1 MDMNNNMPGYA
12 FLPAEGQCDVPAASM
27 STAPA
32 AAAAMTR
39 GETPLDQLPLA
50 MAYVPMQKFGETYD
64 GLRALER
71 GTIFPDLDLP
81 FCGRGV
87 K

>member
-1 MDMNNNMPGYA
+1 MDMNNDMPGYA
-12 FLPAEGQCDVPAASM
+12 YIPAESECI
-27 STAPA
+27 PA
-32 AAAAMTR
+32 AALNTR
-39 GETPLDQLPLA
+39 MFGATPLDQLPLA

>member
-1 MDMNNNMPGYA
+1 MDMNNDMPGYA
-12 FLPAEGQCDVPAASM
+12 FIPAEGEDI
-27 STAPA
+27 PA
-32 AAAAMTR
+32 AAANVRTR

-81 FCGRGV
+81 FSGRGV

>member
-1 MDMNNNMPGYA
+1 MDTNYTNIMPEYA
-12 FLPAEGQCDVPAASM
+12 FLPAGELSVSKESAS
-27 STAPA
+27 P
-32 AAAAMTR
+32 R
-39 GETPLDQLPLA
+39 GMTPLDQLPLA

>member
-1 MDMNNNMPGYA
+1 MNNGMPGYA
-12 FLPAEGQCDVPAASM
+12 CVPAVEVPDVS
-27 STAPA
+27 
-32 AAAAMTR
+32 AAAMTR